1 MKKLRY
7 MAAAGPFLMMA
18 GLLYYSVV
26 NLWDLKAKIIFFAG
40 LALTLLLCWIN
51 AENIKAG
58 FRRRSAQYGAN
69 TLLMVVAVV
78 GILGLLNYMGKK
90 HHYRTDL
97 SSGKL
102 YSLSDQTVK
111 IVKGLKNEVDIYLFA
126 KEPEQRMN
134 DLLNEYKDLNTSK
147 IVFRVIDPQ
156 KNPSQTK
163 KYGVRSFG
171 ETVVVS
177 GEKNEKVESAQEES
191 ITNAIVKVTREKN
204 KTIYFTTGHNEGDTN
219 GEDGRGYSFARK
231 AIEGQNY
238 TAKTINL
245 ATSSSFP
252 EDCSE
257 IVIVGPK
264 TTLFPT
270 EIAQLEK
277 YVDAAGKVLLMQ
289 DPETDSGLTDLLKK
303 WNIGLDDDVVVDS
316 SGLGQL
322 FGMGPAVP
330 LVSSYET
337 HPITKDMTRVMTF
350 FPMARSVQA
359 LKEASSTFTASPLFK
374 SSESSWGEKNL
385 KNSEAQYNEGVDIKG
400 PVNLAVVSTKTVTGD
415 GKSKS
420 YGKEARV
427 VVVGDSDFAMNNYFR
442 KGANGDLFLNMVSW
456 LAEDEDLISIR
467 PKDQENR
474 SVQLTRARGKSLF
487 WLAMIFMPAAV
498 LIAGVAVWLRRR

>member
-26 NLWDLKAKIIFFAG
+26 NLWDLTAKIIFFAG

-51 AENIKAG
+51 VKNIKAG

-90 HHYRTDL
+90 HHYRTDF
-97 SSGKL
+97 SSGQL

-126 KEPEQRMN
+126 KEPQQRMN

-147 IVFRVIDPQ
+147 IVFRVVDPQ

-163 KYGVRSFG
+163 KYGVRSFD

-177 GEKNEKVESAQEES
+177 GEKSEKVESAQEES

-231 AIEGQNY
+231 SIEGQNY
-238 TAKTINL
+238 TVKSINL
-245 ATSSSFP
+245 ATTSSFP

-257 IVIVGPK
+257 IVIAGPK
-264 TTLFPT
+264 TTLLPT
-270 EIAQLEK
+270 EVAQLEK
-277 YVDAAGKVLLMQ
+277 YVDAGGKVLLLQ
-289 DPETDSGLTDLLKK
+289 DPEADSGLADLLKK
-303 WNIGLDDDVVVDS
+303 WNVGLDDDVVVDS

-350 FPMARSVQA
+350 FPMARSVQV
-359 LKEASSTFTASPLFK
+359 LKEAGSSFTAAPLFK

-385 KNSEAQYNEGVDIKG
+385 KNNEAQYNEGVDIKG
-400 PVNLAVVSTKTVTGD
+400 PVNLAVVSTKAVTGD

-442 KGANGDLFLNMVSW
+442 KGANGDLFLNTISW

-467 PKDQENR
+467 PKNQENR
-474 SVQLTRARGKSLF
+474 SVQLTQARSKSLF
-487 WLAMIFMPAAV
+487 WLAMIFMPAAI